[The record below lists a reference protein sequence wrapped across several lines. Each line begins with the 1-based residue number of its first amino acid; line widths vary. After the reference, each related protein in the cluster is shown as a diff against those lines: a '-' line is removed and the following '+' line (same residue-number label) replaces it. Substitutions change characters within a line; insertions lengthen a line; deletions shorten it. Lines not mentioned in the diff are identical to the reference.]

1 MANKNRWKDNPPE
14 PELARKIGSETWDN
28 KELNSNEYHTGRTIP
43 SKNIAPVDRSD
54 RVGEDLEMVTRTNI
68 KAKNSDVDDE
78 ILEIIENEEL
88 YQKKVKKDA
97 WDSTVS
103 DVHDLLGGED

>member
-1 MANKNRWKDNPPE
+1 M
-14 PELARKIGSETWDN
+14 
-28 KELNSNEYHTGRTIP
+28 
-43 SKNIAPVDRSD
+43 
-54 RVGEDLEMVTRTNI
+54 GEDLEMVTRTNI